1 MFIGSDTKE
10 SGPTF
15 IRGVALLPGE
25 TIDHVFS
32 PGLGLTQDSTAD
44 GQLLVATN
52 QRVVAFCRNEGRDE
66 TFLFP
71 VAELQGVAVKGRSRS
86 VALIVQGILL
96 VAGGIFLYLAVAY
109 WMAGRF
115 DGPSIPLINMD
126 IGPLLVL
133 LLMLAGGVMI
143 GRFYFTKAD
152 GLVTF
157 QGNNW
162 SFTFPYR
169 GERAGREIYQ
179 LVNSVFAR
187 RFSKN
192 GHLFLWED

>member
-1 MFIGSDTKE
+1 MFIGSNTKDG
-10 SGPTF
+10 GPSF
-15 IRGVALLPGE
+15 IREVALLPGE
-25 TIDHVFS
+25 TIDYVFS
-32 PGLGLTQDSTAD
+32 PELGLTQDPTAD

-71 VAELQGVAVKGRSRS
+71 VAELQGVAVKGRSRN
-86 VALIVQGILL
+86 VASIVQGTLL
-96 VAGGIFLYLAVAY
+96 LAGGIFLYAAVAY
-109 WMAGRF
+109 WMTGRF
-115 DGPSIPLINMD
+115 DGPTLPLINMD

-133 LLMLAGGVMI
+133 LVMLAGGVVM

-157 QGNNW
+157 QGYNW

-169 GERAGREIYQ
+169 GKRPGQEIYQ
-179 LVNSVFAR
+179 LVNGVFASR
-187 RFSKN
+187 LSKN
-192 GHLFLWED
+192 GNLFLWED

>member
-1 MFIGSDTKE
+1 MFIGSNTRDGG
-10 SGPTF
+10 SAF
-15 IRGVALLPGE
+15 IREVALLPGE
-25 TIDHVFS
+25 TVDHVFS
-32 PGLGLTQDSTAD
+32 PELGLTQDSPVD
-44 GQLLVATN
+44 GEMLVATN
-52 QRVVAFCRNEGRDE
+52 QRIVAFCRNGGRDE

-71 VAELQGVAVKGRSRS
+71 VADLQGVAVKGRSRN
-86 VALIVQGILL
+86 VASIAQGVLL
-96 VAGGIFLYLAVAY
+96 AAGGIFLYAAVAY
-109 WMAGRF
+109 WMTGRF
-115 DGPSIPLINMD
+115 DGPTVPLINMD

-133 LLMLAGGVMI
+133 LLTLAGGVVM

-152 GLVTF
+152 GSVMF

-179 LVNSVFAR
+179 LVNSVFAS

>member
-1 MFIGSDTKE
+1 VFIGSNTKE
-10 SGPTF
+10 SGPAF
-15 IRGVALLPGE
+15 IRDVALLPGE

-32 PGLGLTQDSTAD
+32 PELGLTQDPTAD

-52 QRVVAFCRNEGRDE
+52 QRVVGFCRNDGRDE

-71 VAELQGVAVKGRSRS
+71 VAELQGVAVKGRSRNLAS
-86 VALIVQGILL
+86 VVQGVLL
-96 VAGGIFLYLAVAY
+96 AAGGIFLYAAVAY
-109 WMAGRF
+109 WLTGRF
-115 DGPSIPLINMD
+115 DGPSVPLINMD

-133 LLMLAGGVMI
+133 LLTLAGVVVM
-143 GRFYFTKAD
+143 GRFYFTKDD

-169 GERAGREIYQ
+169 GERAGQEIYQ
-179 LVNSVFAR
+179 LVNSVFAS
-187 RFSKN
+187 RFSMN